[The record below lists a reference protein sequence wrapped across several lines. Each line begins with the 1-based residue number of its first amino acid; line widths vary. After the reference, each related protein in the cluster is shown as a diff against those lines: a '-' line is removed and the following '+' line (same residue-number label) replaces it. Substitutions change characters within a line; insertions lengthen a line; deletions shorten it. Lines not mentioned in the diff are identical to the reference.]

1 MAKTKAKPR
10 ITKERVML
18 DERVQ
23 KLVEKLDAEYSVMR
37 SRLNPVF
44 TRTELQG
51 IVILMT
57 IMQLDEIDLRRLR
70 DFVDSLKVRET
81 PANGS

>member
-1 MAKTKAKPR
+1 MPNTKAKPR

-44 TRTELQG
+44 TRTELRG

-70 DFVDSLKVRET
+70 DFVDSLKVRKA
-81 PANGS
+81 PAHAS

>member
-23 KLVEKLDAEYSVMR
+23 KLLEKLDEEYSVMR

-44 TRTELQG
+44 TRTELRG
-51 IVILMT
+51 IFILMT
-57 IMQLDEIDLRRLR
+57 IMQLEEIDLRRMR
-70 DFVDSLKVRET
+70 DFADSLKVRKD
-81 PANGS
+81 PVRAS

>member
-44 TRTELQG
+44 TRTELRG
-51 IVILMT
+51 IFILMT
-57 IMQLDEIDLRRLR
+57 IMQLEEIDLRRLR
-70 DFVDSLKVRET
+70 DFVDSLKVRKEPGRT
-81 PANGS
+81 S